1 MAPSTLMYDLGIGSL
16 RALYR
21 LASLVHGK
29 ARLFHQGR
37 REQQVTLQQTFPL
50 KERTRPL
57 IWVHCASLGE
67 FEQGRPVMEALKSR
81 NSSIQILLTFFSP
94 SGYEVQ
100 KKYAGA
106 DFVFYLPWDTRPNA
120 RWFAETI
127 NPQLAIFVK
136 YEFWY
141 HYITALH
148 EQDIPVISVSS
159 IFRHDQNFFRW
170 YGGLFRSMLSKFNH
184 FFVQNEQSIQLLNS
198 IGIHAAT
205 LAGDTR
211 FDRVQQIIQRAEE
224 IELAR
229 TFKNDQTLMVVGS
242 AWPEDMEVLIP
253 FMNSQPD
260 QMKFIVAPHE
270 IKDSFLST
278 IEKGLK
284 GRTIRYSKATPENIR
299 EARVLLID
307 NIGLLSRLYRYGEFA
322 FVGGGFAQGLHN
334 ILEAACYGVPIFF
347 GDRAY
352 QKFREAVDLTQQGG
366 AFPVQDLNDF
376 SQKFNRLR
384 ENPGALADAAR
395 VTRNYVEKNLGA
407 TEKIAGYCEQIIK
420 SWKAG

>member
-1 MAPSTLMYDLGIGSL
+1 
-16 RALYR
+16 
-21 LASLVHGK
+21 
-29 ARLFHQGR
+29 
-37 REQQVTLQQTFPL
+37 
-50 KERTRPL
+50 
-57 IWVHCASLGE
+57 
-67 FEQGRPVMEALKSR
+67 
-81 NSSIQILLTFFSP
+81 
-94 SGYEVQ
+94 
-100 KKYAGA
+100 
-106 DFVFYLPWDTRPNA
+106 
-120 RWFAETI
+120 
-127 NPQLAIFVK
+127 
-136 YEFWY
+136 
-141 HYITALH
+141 
-148 EQDIPVISVSS
+148 
-159 IFRHDQNFFRW
+159 
-170 YGGLFRSMLSKFNH
+170 
-184 FFVQNEQSIQLLNS
+184 
-198 IGIHAAT
+198 
-205 LAGDTR
+205 
-211 FDRVQQIIQRAEE
+211 
-224 IELAR
+224 
-229 TFKNDQTLMVVGS
+229 MVVGS